1 MLAGRTVLI
10 VETEIIISL
19 SMQAVLHGLG
29 ATNFVV
35 LNNPADFDPQL
46 YPWQSLGLA
55 ILEIEADRPDQS
67 DLALAATG
75 AGIAVLGLTADG
87 HWKNSM
93 PALPN
98 IPVVVKPVPDDI
110 LAESVTSLMKR
121 HYG

>member
-29 ATNFVV
+29 ATNFIV
-35 LNNPADFDPQL
+35 LNSPADFDPQL

-67 DLALAATG
+67 DLVLAATS

-87 HWKNSM
+87 QWKNSM
-93 PALPN
+93 PALPD